1 MKNWILIVLIII
13 SGAISA
19 QTMPEVSIHADA
31 NKENPLRDILFP
43 HWETADKAMYIG
55 WGVGAMKDMLDVA
68 SIKELLKIDN
78 LDMVAN
84 VDAASLKELLK
95 RNDLDMVADVEFKY
109 NRMWFGLGLGYS
121 NVEYEW
127 RTKDGKIGEK
137 YFAQYV
143 NLRPTFKYSI
153 ISSGNFQLALGLELW
168 MTRNLR
174 CSHYTNNSLYS
185 ENLLSYRHW
194 LGWSVLMPI
203 ELYYSVNPACTLFLG
218 FDAGMCLR
226 PTTRPPSF
234 DYDYPH
240 IIRLGVKCKVK

>member
-13 SGAISA
+13 SGTISA
-19 QTMPEVSIHADA
+19 QTMPEVSIPADA

-168 MTRNLR
+168 MTRDLR

-185 ENLLSYRHW
+185 ENPLSYRHW

-218 FDAGMCLR
+218 FDAGICLR